1 MRVNKTKNV
10 AIIVATICLLLVQL
24 LTLLC
29 VIDAN
34 NRVEM
39 YRQVLT
45 QQEARFRDLASDAY
59 RYKLLQADDSTDQ
72 QTRAIRELTDLG
84 YTEVAYL
91 GQRKYTARMGNC
103 MVQAFY
109 YDGDGAIPS
118 AYNGQ
123 LVVDLGLS
131 NGSSDLLMG
140 AKRNVGWINANSDIY
155 DYLLGELSPCFDR

>member
-24 LTLLC
+24 LTLSC

-72 QTRAIRELTDLG
+72 QTRAIREL
-84 YTEVAYL
+84 
-91 GQRKYTARMGNC
+91 
-103 MVQAFY
+103 
-109 YDGDGAIPS
+109 IP
-118 AYNGQ
+118 
-123 LVVDLGLS
+123 
-131 NGSSDLLMG
+131 
-140 AKRNVGWINANSDIY
+140 
-155 DYLLGELSPCFDR
+155 